1 MNRQKF
7 SMLKEWVD
15 IGGGI

>member
-7 SMLKEWVD
+7 SMVKD
-15 IGGGI
+15 